1 MSAMQMDPQMLQQ
14 ILGGMGGGGMPGG
27 GAEMGG
33 AAMQGPPP
41 GPQGG
46 GENWLSDMINLA
58 QESLYAASDAQDV
71 SVLGKIMDLLTTIQ
85 AKKAQAGGGV

>member
-14 ILGGMGGGGMPGG
+14 ILGGMGGGMPGG
-27 GAEMGG
+27 SGAP
-33 AAMQGPPP
+33 MQGPPP

-46 GENWLSDMINLA
+46 GENWLADMINLA

>member
-14 ILGGMGGGGMPGG
+14 ILGGMGGGGGT
-27 GAEMGG
+27 EMGG
-33 AAMQGPPP
+33 APMQGPPP

-46 GENWLSDMINLA
+46 GENWLADMINLA

-71 SVLGKIMDLLTTIQ
+71 SVLGKIMDLLTTMQ

>member
-14 ILGGMGGGGMPGG
+14 ILGGMGGGQ
-27 GAEMGG
+27 GAPMGG
-33 AAMQGPPP
+33 ASAGP
-41 GPQGG
+41 PQGG
-46 GENWLSDMINLA
+46 SENWLTDMINLA

>member
-14 ILGGMGGGGMPGG
+14 ILGGMGGGG

-33 AAMQGPPP
+33 APMQGPPP

-71 SVLGKIMDLLTTIQ
+71 SVLGKIMDLLTTMQ

>member
-1 MSAMQMDPQMLQQ
+1 MSAMQMVPQMLQQ
-14 ILGGMGGGGMPGG
+14 ILGGMGGGMPGG
-27 GAEMGG
+27 SGAP
-33 AAMQGPPP
+33 MQGPPP

-46 GENWLSDMINLA
+46 GENWLADMINLA